1 MIAVRRT
8 GRFGRVVG
16 VATVTAMLLAAVAL
30 VGCGGTVQSPGG
42 PSGTGAP
49 EGAEELVVP
58 GDVRT
63 AVLESMKA
71 AGYAVSDTMYVYVN
85 YETPAKSRVL
95 VRGAFNGPKGK
106 DMVPLTFAELEP
118 VANKWSVI
126 EAR

>member
-49 EGAEELVVP
+49 EGAETLVVP
-58 GDVRT
+58 EPVRSEILQQMQ
-63 AVLESMKA
+63 AG
-71 AGYAVSDTMYVYVN
+71 GYAVSNPMYVYVN
-85 YETPAKSRVL
+85 YETPTKSRVL
-95 VRGAFNGPKGK
+95 VTGAFNGPKGK